1 MRFAGSLF
9 ALGAYLKISLVVYP
23 AREQLYIFYG
33 VDRRPR
39 NHFLLTVL
47 LSLLVFGVPCVYPDV
62 TNLLGLLGGVT
73 VGTCGYM
80 VPLLLKVVSLR
91 SKPFGPAHAVYAFL
105 LLLVVC
111 IQVSSASMSIRD
123 SFFKKK

>member
-1 MRFAGSLF
+1 MKFASALF

-23 AREQLYIFYG
+23 AREQFYIFYG
-33 VDRRPR
+33 VDRRTR
-39 NHFLLTVL
+39 NHLLLTVF

-80 VPLLLKVVSLR
+80 MPLLLKVVSLKG
-91 SKPFGPAHAVYAFL
+91 KPFSPAHLCYP
-105 LLLVVC
+105 LLLVLVLC